1 MDVFVDFENVTKV
14 ILTSSSESDVT
25 TDGVSILLTEPAQQ
39 PDVASAM
46 AWWLILLLFLIVL
59 LIILVLLIACFV
71 WMNRGGKYPG

>member
-1 MDVFVDFENVTKV
+1 MDVFVDFENVTEV
-14 ILTSSSESDVT
+14 LDMSSVSDVT
-25 TDGVSILLTEPAQQ
+25 TDGTSILLTEPAQQ

>member
-1 MDVFVDFENVTKV
+1 MDVFVDFENVTEV
-14 ILTSSSESDVT
+14 LAMSHVSDVT